1 MNQPAIPNYTASP
14 NMRFFRWWAALLLV
28 TTLAMGPFMV
38 FTFGAVTFGAL
49 FALTVRDMK
58 KGNRQRADPVNA
70 IIMLLTMIW
79 FVYNL
84 ALELMVAYP
93 KQVPELYLGI
103 MALAYLYPPLIMHGA
118 YLEEQPHLPPSRYWM
133 PAVHLVY
140 SLAIFGAVISTLRG
154 FGFLKEW
161 FDPVIMKLQV
171 LMSMLFIVAV
181 SYCILVAALT
191 GRKRD
196 RRERA
201 YRKWNIIMFAL
212 AVVVFV
218 VLLSLLYQSFQEMR
232 LFSRLMVI
240 SRSLPLCFLFV
251 GTYYQ
256 KRFTFFDV
264 FIKRGTYLFLLFVLL
279 MGYFVLVAPV
289 VERSPISSIKPWFFA
304 VALLPFLL
312 ALPWCYRRLDSW
324 FDRAWL
330 GRIYSTVEAVKFF
343 LNGIQDATSE
353 TQLIKHAEGRLS
365 EIFQAGATISLDSER
380 GAERTSMPA
389 IQEVPILNHGQRVGV
404 IRMGPRPNDTPY
416 FGADITLLASLAD
429 VFASLLENVR
439 LQQKKQEQ
447 EKKEQE
453 LMLHASRSELKALR
467 AQINPHFLFNAL
479 NAIASLVHKDPL
491 RAEETVEQL
500 AEVFRYTLKRSEK
513 EWVRLEDELDFVHSY
528 LEVEQARFGER
539 LVVRMEI
546 DEEVKQDTVPTMMVQ
561 TLVENAIKHGVASVR
576 GTGIV
581 EIHARRLAGVIR
593 IEVLDNGPGF
603 CSEEAFGEESKS
615 RSGYGLRN
623 LRQRLSAH
631 YGASTEIMITRDVER
646 EMTVVCVELPLSRSP
661 LLKEGEST

>member
-1 MNQPAIPNYTASP
+1 
-14 NMRFFRWWAALLLV
+14 MRFFRWWAALLLLI
-28 TTLAMGPFMV
+28 TLAMGPFMV

-58 KGNRQRADPVNA
+58 KGNRQCADPVNA
-70 IIMLLTMIW
+70 FTMFLTVIW

-84 ALELMVAYP
+84 SLELIAAYP
-93 KQVPELYLGI
+93 KQAPELYTGI

-133 PAVHLVY
+133 PAVHVVY
-140 SLAIFGAVISTLRG
+140 FLSILGAVTSALLG
-154 FGFLKEW
+154 FGYLKEW
-161 FDPVIMKLQV
+161 LGPMIVNLQV
-171 LMSMLFIVAV
+171 LMFMLFIAAV
-181 SYCILVAALT
+181 IYSIFVTAKT

-201 YRKWNIIMFAL
+201 YRKWNVIMFAL
-212 AVVVFV
+212 TVVVFV
-218 VLLSLLYQSFQEMR
+218 VLLSLLWQSFQEMWF
-232 LFSRLMVI
+232 LSRIMVI

-289 VERSPISSIKPWFFA
+289 VERSPISSIKPWFFT

-353 TQLIKHAEGRLS
+353 TQLIRHAEGRLS
-365 EIFQAGATISLDSER
+365 EIFQAGATISLDSEQ
-380 GAERTSMPA
+380 GAKRTSMPA
-389 IQEVPILNHGQRVGV
+389 IQEVPILNHGQRVGL

-416 FGADITLLASLAD
+416 FSADITLLGSLAD

-439 LQQKKQEQ
+439 LQQRKQEQ

-479 NAIASLVHKDPL
+479 NAIASLVHKDPS

-513 EWVRLEDELDFVHSY
+513 EWVRLEDELDFVRSY

-603 CSEEAFGEESKS
+603 CSEDALGEESKS

-631 YGASTEIMITRDVER
+631 YGASAELMITRDVER
-646 EMTVVCVELPLSRSP
+646 EMTVVCVELPLSQSP

>member
-1 MNQPAIPNYTASP
+1 
-14 NMRFFRWWAALLLV
+14 
-28 TTLAMGPFMV
+28 
-38 FTFGAVTFGAL
+38 
-49 FALTVRDMK
+49 
-58 KGNRQRADPVNA
+58 
-70 IIMLLTMIW
+70 
-79 FVYNL
+79 
-84 ALELMVAYP
+84 
-93 KQVPELYLGI
+93 
-103 MALAYLYPPLIMHGA
+103 
-118 YLEEQPHLPPSRYWM
+118 
-133 PAVHLVY
+133 
-140 SLAIFGAVISTLRG
+140 
-154 FGFLKEW
+154 
-161 FDPVIMKLQV
+161 
-171 LMSMLFIVAV
+171 
-181 SYCILVAALT
+181 
-191 GRKRD
+191 
-196 RRERA
+196 
-201 YRKWNIIMFAL
+201 
-212 AVVVFV
+212 
-218 VLLSLLYQSFQEMR
+218 
-232 LFSRLMVI
+232 
-240 SRSLPLCFLFV
+240 V

-279 MGYFVLVAPV
+279 MGYFVLVTPV

-312 ALPWCYRRLDSW
+312 AMPWCYRRLDSW

-365 EIFQAGATISLDSER
+365 EIFQAGATISLDSEQ

-389 IQEVPILNHGQRVGV
+389 IQEVPILNRGQRVGL

-416 FGADITLLASLAD
+416 FSADITLLGSLAD
-429 VFASLLENVR
+429 VFTSLLENVR

-479 NAIASLVHKDPL
+479 NAIASLVHKDPS
-491 RAEETVEQL
+491 RSEETVEQL

-513 EWVRLEDELDFVHSY
+513 EWVRLEDELDFVRSY

-581 EIHARRLAGVIR
+581 EIRARRLAGVIR

-603 CSEEAFGEESKS
+603 CSEEALGEESKN

-623 LRQRLSAH
+623 LLQRLNAH
-631 YGASTEIMITRDVER
+631 YGASAELKITRDAER
-646 EMTVVCVELPLSRSP
+646 EMTVVCVELPLSQSP